1 MSKIVMYST
10 RYCLYCDMAERL
22 LQRKGAGV
30 EKILIDENP
39 DARREMMEMTDR
51 RSVPQIFIN
60 GRHVGG
66 YDDLKQLD
74 ESGMLTTLLQ
84 ATSP

>member
-1 MSKIVMYST
+1 MYST